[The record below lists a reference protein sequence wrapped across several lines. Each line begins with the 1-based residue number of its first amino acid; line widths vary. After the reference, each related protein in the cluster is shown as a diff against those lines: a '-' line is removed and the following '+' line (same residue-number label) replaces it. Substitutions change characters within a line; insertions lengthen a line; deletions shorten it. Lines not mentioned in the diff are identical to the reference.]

1 MLAVPDDAAFPLALC
16 LSGLHVGRYGSHC
29 GGAYCSYHKCIRG
42 VQNSSYP
49 LYPHLLLCHLP
60 NPLFSTT
67 SNHIFFVSWHW
78 CLAWDKTWSL
88 ALHNTWSLAFHNIIH
103 IPCQFPP
110 STLIFSLSSMMY
122 HLISLLSLLPVAL
135 GAVLVPRNSSTTAC
149 NNSPDLCSRSYSSI
163 TQLGAHDSAFLRDS
177 STGFSS
183 SGNQY
188 VLYFISHSHTHTLT

>member
-1 MLAVPDDAAFPLALC
+1 MDLTVA
-16 LSGLHVGRYGSHC
+16 GRFARTRN
-29 GGAYCSYHKCIRG
+29 AYEEFRIA
-42 VQNSSYP
+42 SYP

-60 NPLFSTT
+60 NSLFSTT

-103 IPCQFPP
+103 IPCQFHP

-122 HLISLLSLLPVAL
+122 YLLSLLSLLPVAL
-135 GAVLVPRNSSTTAC
+135 GAVLVPRNSSTAAC
-149 NNSPDLCSRSYSSI
+149 NNSPDLCSRSYSNI

-188 VLYFISHSHTHTLT
+188 VFYFVIHSIRTRWHKI